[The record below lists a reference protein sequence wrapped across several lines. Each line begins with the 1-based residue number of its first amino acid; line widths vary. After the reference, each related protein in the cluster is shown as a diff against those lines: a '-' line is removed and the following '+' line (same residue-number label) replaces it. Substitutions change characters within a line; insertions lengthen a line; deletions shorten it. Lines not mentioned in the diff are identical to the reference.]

1 MTPNPSPTPPAA
13 ATSLVIRGASQV
25 VSSPDGGPPE
35 VVAGGAVLCAG
46 DRIAWVGT
54 DGAWPEALAPGPGCE
69 VLDAAGGV
77 ITAGL
82 VECHTHIVF
91 AGSRA
96 GEFARRLAGEDYA
109 EILRQGGGILGTV
122 RHTRA
127 ASDGELRALARARL
141 ESLLSRGVTTVE
153 VKSGYGL
160 DAETELRILR
170 VVRDLDRE
178 GPWDLV
184 PTFLGAH
191 TVPAERRSDRGR
203 YVDEVVEEMLPRV
216 VGEGLARFC
225 DVFCERE
232 AFSAAESRRILTRA
246 RDLGLGLKVHAEQ
259 ITRAGGAALAAE
271 LGATSADHLER
282 VEAADVEALAGA
294 GVTAVLLPGAM
305 LFLRS
310 AAPPA
315 RALRGA
321 GVRVAVSTDWNPG
334 TSPTPDL
341 LLMGTLGC
349 LAMGLTLEEALAG
362 ITAHAARAVGLEG
375 DRGQVRIGARAD
387 LAVFR
392 VTDWRE
398 LFYALGHRPAS
409 AVVKDGRIVFRSD
422 GPS

>member
-1 MTPNPSPTPPAA
+1 MTLNPTSHPSPAV
-13 ATSLVIRGASQV
+13 TSLVIRGASQV

-35 VVAGGAVLCAG
+35 VLAGGVVLCAG
-46 DRIAWVGT
+46 DRIVWVGVEG
-54 DGAWPEALAPGPGCE
+54 DWPSAIAPGPGAE

-77 ITAGL
+77 VTAGL
-82 VECHTHIVF
+82 VECHTHLVF

-122 RHTRA
+122 RRTRA

-141 ESLLSRGVTTVE
+141 ESLLARGVTTVE

-191 TVPAERRSDRGR
+191 AVPAERRADRGR

-216 VGEGLARFC
+216 VDEGLARFC

-232 AFSAAESRRILTRA
+232 AFTAGESRRILIRA

-259 ITRAGGAALAAE
+259 ITRSGGAALAAE
-271 LGATSADHLER
+271 LGAISADHLER
-282 VEAADVEALAGA
+282 VGAEDVEALAAA

-310 AAPPA
+310 EAPPA
-315 RALRGA
+315 RALRQA

-362 ITAHAARAVGLEG
+362 ITVHAARAVGLEG
-375 DRGQVRIGARAD
+375 DRGQVRVGARAD

-392 VTDWRE
+392 VPDWRE
-398 LFYALGHRPAS
+398 LFHALGHRPAS

-422 GPS
+422 GPT